1 MSYDTDMITYTQSM
15 TSAPEVTVRPIRRNE
30 VLLRCGEVSCHA
42 VYRSGALRGRLFL
55 GGDDIRRLNVRP
67 ITPEQFESEA
77 HRIVRQGWAMLEVAR
92 RRGIRSS
99 DLVVV
104 GGDPATTFVEPYEVE
119 A

>member
-1 MSYDTDMITYTQSM
+1 MTTHTQPM
-15 TSAPEVTVRPIRRNE
+15 HYAPAVEVRPIRRNE
-30 VLLRCGEVSCHA
+30 LLLKCGEVSCHA
-42 VYRSGALRGRLFL
+42 VYRAGALRGRLFV

-92 RRGIRSS
+92 RRSLRVA

-104 GGDPATTFVEPYEVE
+104 GGDPAATFVEPYEEME